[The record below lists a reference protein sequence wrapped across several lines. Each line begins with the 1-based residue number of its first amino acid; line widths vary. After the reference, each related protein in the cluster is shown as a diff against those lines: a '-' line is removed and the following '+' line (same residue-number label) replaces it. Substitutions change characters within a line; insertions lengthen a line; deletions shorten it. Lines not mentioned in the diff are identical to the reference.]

1 MGVREYSMWTLPDKE
16 GYFLCRL
23 GKASIKITHGPFKT
37 IEDFEQFV
45 KALKK
50 KKGGKYGTKG

>member
-1 MGVREYSMWTLPDKE
+1 MAVHKYDMWTFPNKE

-23 GKASIKITHGPFKT
+23 GKDRLVITDGPFKT
-37 IEDFEQFV
+37 IEDFDKFV

-50 KKGGKYGTKG
+50 KKGVKHGTKR